1 MKRNLAMALALP
13 LALTIVSLSGCIPAT
28 ENAEA
33 GQIPPEQAGSCDAAG
48 LDHAVGK
55 TLNSE
60 IEAKLKSDA
69 KASVVRVAPHNG
81 AITMDYNPVRL
92 NIFIDDARKITRINC
107 G

>member
-1 MKRNLAMALALP
+1 MKRNLAMALP
-13 LALTIVSLSGCIPAT
+13 LALVSLSGCIPAT

-48 LDHAVGK
+48 LEQSVGE

-60 IEAKLKSDA
+60 LEAKLKGDA

-81 AITMDYNPVRL
+81 AITMDYNPARL
-92 NIFIDDARKITRINC
+92 NIFIDEARKIIRINC

>member
-13 LALTIVSLSGCIPAT
+13 LALVSLSGCIPAT

-48 LDHAVGK
+48 LEHAVGK
-55 TLNSE
+55 ILNSE
-60 IEAKLKSDA
+60 FEAKLKSDA

-92 NIFIDDARKITRINC
+92 NIFIDDARKIIRINC

>member
-13 LALTIVSLSGCIPAT
+13 LALVSLSGCIPAT

-48 LDHAVGK
+48 LEQSVGK

-60 IEAKLKSDA
+60 FEAKLKSDA

-81 AITMDYNPVRL
+81 AITMDYSPVRL
-92 NIFIDDARKITRINC
+92 NIFIDEARKIIRINC